1 MLISWQ
7 ENLDW
12 VVRKKLKK
20 TKKKEKELKDNRN
33 WKPQVYKLMMKK
45 LGKKSCH
52 KLINKDTKFFQKMK
66 EFRK

>member
-12 VVRKKLKK
+12 VVRKKVKK

-33 WKPQVYKLMMKK
+33 WKPWVYKLMMKK
-45 LGKKSCH
+45 LGKKLCH
-52 KLINKDTKFFQKMK
+52 KLINKDTKFF
-66 EFRK
+66 